1 LLTGTPSRHN
11 KGNLDDDAFHILRDA
26 LLSYL
31 QSEYLYGSAEAK
43 APFLRNKFSHTLSLL
58 FTATYETKW
67 QDFFGSIF
75 SLLRPP
81 ADSGTVPFNPHVS
94 IFFFRLLIEISSE
107 VADQILK
114 NARIYNA
121 ERVVRDT
128 RIRDRIR
135 EKDAAAINQAVLTIV
150 AEGKQR
156 LDAIRRDQ
164 RTESLGESQEVVDLG
179 VRAFASYV
187 RT

>member
-1 LLTGTPSRHN
+1 M
-11 KGNLDDDAFHILRDA
+11 
-26 LLSYL
+26 
-31 QSEYLYGSAEAK
+31 
-43 APFLRNKFSHTLSLL
+43 
-58 FTATYETKW
+58 
-67 QDFFGSIF
+67 
-75 SLLRPP
+75 
-81 ADSGTVPFNPHVS
+81 PFNPHVS

-128 RIRDRIR
+128 RIRDRVR
-135 EKDAAAINQAVLTIV
+135 EKDAAEINQAVLTII

-156 LDAIRRDQ
+156 LDATRRAQ
-164 RTESLGESQEVVDLG
+164 RAESLGESQDVVDLG

-187 RT
+187 RTW